1 MTLPAD
7 IGPVTVG
14 HMRTPTMADVL
25 RAQQRLATHLPPT
38 PMWSY
43 PTLSATTGV
52 TTFVKHENVQPTG
65 AFKVRGG
72 INLFSAM
79 TPEQRAAGVLGY
91 STGNHAQSLAYGA
104 SVFGAPCTIVMPERP
119 NPLKAAAV
127 RGLGA
132 ELIEFGQEFDDCRVH
147 TDELAASSGAR
158 LVSSGDEPDLIAGVA
173 TLYLE
178 ILEHEPDLDAIFVP
192 IGGGSGAA
200 GACLVTAALAP
211 NCQVIGVQSTAATAA
226 HDSWLAGELVRRPN
240 KTRAEGLST
249 GSAFELPQTILREK
263 LTDFLLVDDDQIQHA
278 QRILLRDAH
287 TMVELAG
294 AAALAGLLAS
304 ADRFAGRRV
313 AVVCSGGNASE
324 AELRAC
330 LADA

>member
-1 MTLPAD
+1 
-7 IGPVTVG
+7 
-14 HMRTPTMADVL
+14 MRTPTIADVL
-25 RAQQRLATHLPPT
+25 RARTLLSAHLTPT

-43 PTLSATTGV
+43 PALTATTGV
-52 TTFVKHENVQPTG
+52 TTFVKHENTQPTG

-72 INLFSAM
+72 ITLLSGM

-91 STGNHAQSLAYGA
+91 STGNHAQSLAYA
-104 SVFGAPCTIVMPERP
+104 ARLFGTPCTIVMPEHP

-127 RGLGA
+127 RNLGA
-132 ELIEFGQEFDDCRVH
+132 ELIEFGAEFGASRDH
-147 TDELAASSGAR
+147 AEELAGTSGAR

-173 TLYLE
+173 TIYLE
-178 ILEHEPDLDAIFVP
+178 IFEREPDLDAVFVP

-200 GACLVTAALAP
+200 GACLAASAVAP
-211 NCQVIGVQSTAATAA
+211 DCQIIGVQSSASPAA

-240 KTRAEGLST
+240 KTRAEGLATSF
-249 GSAFELPQTILREK
+249 AFDLPQTILREK

-278 QRILLRDAH
+278 QHVLIRDAH
-287 TMVELAG
+287 TMVEAAG
-294 AAALAGLLAS
+294 AAALAGLLATR
-304 ADRFAGRRV
+304 DRFAGRRV

-330 LADA
+330 LATS

>member
-1 MTLPAD
+1 
-7 IGPVTVG
+7 
-14 HMRTPTMADVL
+14 MRTPTIADVL
-25 RAQQRLATHLPPT
+25 RARKLLAAHLTPT

-43 PTLSATTGV
+43 PTLTATTGA
-52 TTFVKHENVQPTG
+52 TTFVKHENTQPTG

-72 INLFSAM
+72 ITLLSGM

-91 STGNHAQSLAYGA
+91 STGNHAQSLAYA
-104 SVFGAPCTIVMPERP
+104 ARLFGAPCTIVMPANP

-132 ELIEFGQEFDDCRVH
+132 ELIEFGEVFEESRDH
-147 TDELAASSGAR
+147 AEELARTTGKR

-173 TLYLE
+173 TIYLE
-178 ILEHEPDLDAIFVP
+178 IFEREPDLDAVFVP

-200 GACLVTAALAP
+200 GACLVAAAVAP
-211 NCQVIGVQSTAATAA
+211 GCQVIGVQSSAAPAA

-249 GSAFELPQTILREK
+249 GFAFELPQTILRER
-263 LTDFLLVDDDQIQHA
+263 LTDFLLVDEDQLQHA
-278 QRILLRDAH
+278 QRVLIRDAH
-287 TMVELAG
+287 TMVEAAG
-294 AAALAGLLAS
+294 AAALAGLLATG
-304 ADRFAGRRV
+304 DRFAGRRV
-313 AVVCSGGNASE
+313 AVVCSGGNVSE

-330 LADA
+330 LAATAS